1 LDTDNTRL
9 VRFNND
15 GPAVPALAALVGAGW
30 SKEAEGELAVAAAS
44 PSKGDTAASPKK
56 RSATVHTPSASAVTP
71 SVKRATHESTTLT
84 TPASASSTL
93 PTADTVPVASTT
105 PAAVTPASYTT
116 TSAPTTKAEA
126 SSSGIKDDDDDDDD
140 DDSAK
145 VVCCNWEAP
154 EEGEA
159 WCAAVLAALA
169 EAVALDSCAKLAV
182 GFDCEW
188 CPPW

>member
-1 LDTDNTRL
+1 
-9 VRFNND
+9 
-15 GPAVPALAALVGAGW
+15 
-30 SKEAEGELAVAAAS
+30 
-44 PSKGDTAASPKK
+44 
-56 RSATVHTPSASAVTP
+56 
-71 SVKRATHESTTLT
+71 VKRATHESTTLT

-105 PAAVTPASYTT
+105 PAAVTPASYTTT

>member
-1 LDTDNTRL
+1 
-9 VRFNND
+9 
-15 GPAVPALAALVGAGW
+15 VPALAALVGAGW

-71 SVKRATHESTTLT
+71 SVKRATHEST
-84 TPASASSTL
+84 L
-93 PTADTVPVASTT
+93 PTADTVPVAST
-105 PAAVTPASYTT
+105 
-116 TSAPTTKAEA
+116 KAEA
-126 SSSGIKDDDDDDDD
+126 SSSGIKDDDDDDD

>member
-1 LDTDNTRL
+1 MDTDNTRL

-71 SVKRATHESTTLT
+71 SVKRATHEST
-84 TPASASSTL
+84 L

-116 TSAPTTKAEA
+116 TSAPATKAEA
-126 SSSGIKDDDDDDDD
+126 SSSGIKDDDDDD